1 MENQK
6 SLWIDGVPIEFYK
19 EYYKLLE
26 EDLHKLY
33 TNTLFQE
40 QESPTTMK
48 QAMITLLPKKDD
60 LEELKNWRPIS
71 LLCLDYKILTKI
83 LSNRLKKYYQT

>member
-6 SLWIDGVPIEFYK
+6 SPWIDGIPIEFQK

-26 EDLHKLY
+26 EDLHQLY

-48 QAMITLLPKKDD
+48 QAIITLLPKKDD
-60 LEELKNWRPIS
+60 LEELKNWRPIC

-83 LSNRLKKYYQT
+83 VSNRLKKYYQT